1 MSIDIKT
8 VQHVANLSRL
18 EFSDAEAEKLTDE
31 LSNIL
36 SLIDTMNTQDT
47 DQVQPMAHPFD
58 VFQLMREDEVSEI
71 NQREA
76 FQEIAPSK
84 EAGLYLVPKVI
95 E

>member
-18 EFSDAEAEKLTDE
+18 NISDDEAEKLTDE

-36 SLIDTMNTQDT
+36 SLIGTMDQANTNEIR
-47 DQVQPMAHPFD
+47 PMAHPLD
-58 VFQLMREDEVSEI
+58 MFQPMREDEITEVNE
-71 NQREA
+71 RDA
-76 FQEIAPSK
+76 FQEIAPST

>member
-36 SLIDTMNTQDT
+36 SLIDTMNAQDT
-47 DQVQPMAHPFD
+47 DEILPMAHPFD
-58 VFQLMREDEVSEI
+58 VFQLMRDDEVNET
-71 NQREA
+71 NQRDA
-76 FQEIAPSK
+76 FQEVAPST

>member
-8 VQHVANLSRL
+8 VQHVANLARL
-18 EFSDAEAEKLTDE
+18 DISDNDATKLADE

-36 SLIDTMNTQDT
+36 SLIDTMSTEDT
-47 DQVQPMAHPFD
+47 DSTTPMAHPFD
-58 VFQLMREDEVSEI
+58 VSQFMREDSVTEI
-71 NQREA
+71 DQREA
-76 FQEIAPSK
+76 FQEIAPST